1 MTFLWVF
8 FIIVSTTAFEI
19 SCDIDIYDAVQT
31 DTSKPYVV
39 RNYVDAL
46 SEEFKD
52 SYTFE
57 NINRTLHNV
66 SVPTMAAYSFP
77 HEVVEKTF
85 HDYLI
90 DDVYPFMTFE
100 VSKYNKRMLLPVRF
114 ERGKMNSVIPSSIR
128 NLHKCDY
135 MKHLYSAV
143 EEEFYIG
150 SAGQGA
156 NFHKHM
162 EIYNQVVHGK
172 KIWFLAFNEGDI
184 QGIAGE
190 KLLADNINSVI
201 NNKNIK
207 RCTLEENDLI
217 FVPMGIY
224 HATFNLKPTLAAA
237 CFPFRL

>member
-1 MTFLWVF
+1 MNKVIIYCLF
-8 FIIVSTTAFEI
+8 IVSTTAFEI
-19 SCDIDIYDAVQT
+19 SCDIDIYDTVQT
-31 DTSKPYVV
+31 DTSEPYVV

-46 SEEFKD
+46 SAEFKH

-57 NINRTLHNV
+57 NINKTLHNV

-77 HEVVEKTF
+77 HDVIEKTF

-90 DDVYPFMTFE
+90 DDVYPFMSFE
-100 VSKYNKRMLLPVRF
+100 VSKYNERMLLPVRF
-114 ERGKMNSVIPSSIR
+114 EGGSTPVSVIPSSIR
-128 NLHKCDY
+128 DLHKCDY
-135 MKHLYSAV
+135 IKHLHSSV
-143 EEEFYIG
+143 QEEFYIG

-162 EIYNQVVHGK
+162 EIYNQIIHGK
-172 KIWFLAFNEGDI
+172 KIWFLTFNEDDV

-190 KLLADNINSVI
+190 KLLADNIKSVI

-207 RCTLEENDLI
+207 RCTLEENDMI
-217 FVPMGIY
+217 FVPKGMY

-237 CFPFRL
+237 CFPW